1 MSQEII
7 PPPMQLVPATDSECL
22 VTVDSQ
28 VQNNAQVWHK
38 RFCHINV
45 SSLEVKF
52 KVITLKT
59 DRGGEFRSNAFKQYL
74 INTRIQHGLTA
85 PYAPE

>member
-7 PPPMQLVPATDSECL
+7 PPPNQLVPAIDSECL

-52 KVITLKT
+52 KVIKLKT
-59 DRGGEFRSNAFKQYL
+59 DRGRDFRSDAFKQYL
-74 INTRIQHGLTA
+74 INTRIQHELTA